1 MNGTGWMMIFWVL
14 VIVAVPTALWFLL
27 SGDRNVADDREDSPA
42 KILLNRYL
50 SGDIDLEEYERRL
63 AFLGESKRRQ
73 YR

>member
-1 MNGTGWMMIFWVL
+1 MGWVMLFWVL

-27 SGDRNVADDREDSPA
+27 SERRNGTGGREDTA
-42 KILLNRYL
+42 DRILLHRYL

-63 AFLGESKRRQ
+63 AFLGESKRRH